1 MKTKVYIAV
10 FIQGWFLTTS
20 ALCTQAQSAF
30 RFSQWFNAPLL
41 TNPANTGFIPDA
53 DYRVGANYRN
63 QYALTLSMP
72 FQTFGIWGDAQL
84 FREKISSGW
93 IGAGG
98 MILKDVAGSGGSLSS
113 TRVYGSLAYHQMI
126 GFSHLLSFGVSAG
139 WANKRINASQL
150 IFPVDFKG
158 FLANNNKYDFAS
170 SYTIPNN
177 NINYVDVQA
186 GLNYAFFP
194 SNTVYI
200 NSGLSAWYLNRPRE
214 SFYPDDVPGY
224 NPRIAPRYSFF
235 TNASVKMNNEVIL
248 NPMTYFS
255 IQNKAKEF
263 LIGANLQYNLS
274 GNGEKQLYGGL
285 YARPGDAIIPMIGF
299 ELNFLRIQ
307 FTYDITTNG
316 FGNFNNFST
325 GSYEFSLMRPGFYN
339 LYKGNR
345 RQTLCPSFY

>member
-1 MKTKVYIAV
+1 MKTKAYIAV
-10 FIQGWFLTTS
+10 FVQVWIFSTAVLY
-20 ALCTQAQSAF
+20 TQAQTAF
-30 RFSQWFNAPLL
+30 RFSQWYNAPLL

-63 QYALTLSMP
+63 QYAPSLATP

-84 FREKISSGW
+84 LREKISSGW

-98 MILKDVAGSGGSLSS
+98 MILKDVAGSGGALSS
-113 TRVYGSLAYHQMI
+113 TRAYGSLAYHQMI
-126 GFSHLLSFGVSAG
+126 GFSHLLSFGISAG
-139 WANKRINASQL
+139 WANKRINTSQL
-150 IFPVDFKG
+150 IFPQDFSG
-158 FLANNNKYDFAS
+158 FLANNNKNGS
-170 SYTIPNN
+170 SYALQNN

-194 SNTVYI
+194 SNKVYI
-200 NSGLSAWYLNRPRE
+200 NAGLSAWYLNRPRE
-214 SFYPDDVPGY
+214 SFFAFDVPDY

-235 TNASVKMNNEVIL
+235 TNASIKINNDVIL

-263 LIGANLQYNLS
+263 LLGAHLQYNLS

-285 YARPGDAIIPMIGF
+285 YARAGDAIIPMIGF

-307 FTYDITTNG
+307 FTYDVTTNE
-316 FGNFNNFST
+316 FGSFNKFST